1 MFNPRPQQSRPVST
15 VLCFA
20 VPSLAQ
26 NPTMRLDQLRLLF
39 EAGTFMAAEIVPLE
53 PSTISGRF

>member
-1 MFNPRPQQSRPVST
+1 
-15 VLCFA
+15 
-20 VPSLAQ
+20 
-26 NPTMRLDQLRLLF
+26 MRLDQLRLLF